1 MNLPAANL
9 WDASTRTVRAQSA
22 EADDGDLVARLGR
35 GDPAAFDA
43 LVDRYA
49 QRVTRLAARLLGWS
63 SGAEDVAQDVFV
75 KLLGKPKQFRGDAKL
90 WTYLTVITVNR
101 CRSLQRRQWLQQ
113 RVMQLIGS
121 RLVTPDVPRE
131 PRIERDETAER
142 IRAAVAQL
150 PTNLRE
156 VIVLRYFEELGVEQ
170 VAEILS
176 LRRNAVEVRLSRAR
190 KLLEPFLI
198 EFQS

>member
-1 MNLPAANL
+1 MNLPAAKL
-9 WDASTRTVRAQSA
+9 WEASTRTVRSHSA
-22 EADDGDLVARLGR
+22 EADDGDLAARLGR
-35 GDPAAFDA
+35 GDPAAFDD
-43 LVDRYA
+43 LVERYA
-49 QRVTRLAARLLGWS
+49 ERVTRLAARLLGWS
-63 SGAEDVAQDVFV
+63 SGAEDVTQDVFV

-113 RVMQLIGS
+113 RVMHLIGS
-121 RLVTPDVPRE
+121 RLTSPEAERA

-150 PTNLRE
+150 PANLRE
-156 VIVLRYFEELGVEQ
+156 VIVLRYFEELGVDE

-190 KLLEPFLI
+190 KLLEPLLI